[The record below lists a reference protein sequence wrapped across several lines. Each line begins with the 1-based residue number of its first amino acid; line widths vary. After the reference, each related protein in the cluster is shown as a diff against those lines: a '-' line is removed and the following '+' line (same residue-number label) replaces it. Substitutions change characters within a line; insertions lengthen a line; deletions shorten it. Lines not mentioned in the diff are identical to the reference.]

1 MDIFLP
7 ILGLL
12 MIMALVVGATI
23 KINTLLREENL
34 MEKVLQRIERRKYIW
49 DRIIPKIAIF
59 VSICSLLVI
68 LSYVFNFYGFR
79 DLFQDWDWIEKS
91 FFFYFIISAP
101 IFPGMFYEWYE
112 KIKDSLIETHEF
124 NQKEASM
131 SENEVYLFHT
141 PKVLSYHK
149 KLFRLLRRDY

>member
-1 MDIFLP
+1 M
-7 ILGLL
+7 G
-12 MIMALVVGATI
+12 
-23 KINTLLREENL
+23 
-34 MEKVLQRIERRKYIW
+34 KVLQRIERRKYIW

-112 KIKDSLIETHEF
+112 KFKYSRIKELYQDPSVSE
-124 NQKEASM
+124 KEA
-131 SENEVYLFHT
+131 YLFHT
-141 PKVLSYHK
+141 PMVLSFPK
-149 KLFRLLRRDY
+149 KLLHLLRGDF

>member
-1 MDIFLP
+1 MVIKL
-7 ILGLL
+7 
-12 MIMALVVGATI
+12 ATI
-23 KINTLLREENL
+23 NN
-34 MEKVLQRIERRKYIW
+34 MGKVLQRIERRKYIW

-68 LSYVFNFYGFR
+68 LAFAFNFYGFR

-112 KIKDSLIETHEF
+112 KIKDSLLETHEL
-124 NQKEASM
+124 NQEASM

-141 PKVLSYHK
+141 PKALTYPK
-149 KLFRLLRRDY
+149 KLLRLLRGDF

>member
-34 MEKVLQRIERRKYIW
+34 MGKVLQRIERRKYIW

-141 PKVLSYHK
+141 PKLLSYPK
-149 KLFRLLRRDY
+149 KLFRFLRGDF

>member
-34 MEKVLQRIERRKYIW
+34 MGKVLQRIERRKYIW

-91 FFFYFIISAP
+91 FFFYFVISAP

-141 PKVLSYHK
+141 PKVLSYPK

>member
-1 MDIFLP
+1 M
-7 ILGLL
+7 G
-12 MIMALVVGATI
+12 
-23 KINTLLREENL
+23 KE
-34 MEKVLQRIERRKYIW
+34 LQRIERRRYIW
-49 DRIIPKIAIF
+49 HSIIPKIAIF

-112 KIKDSLIETHEF
+112 SIRDALVETHEL
-124 NQKEASM
+124 NQEASM
-131 SENEVYLFHT
+131 SEKEVYLFHIHT
-141 PKVLSYHK
+141 PKPLSFSK
-149 KLFRLLRRDY
+149 KLLRLLRGDF

>member
-34 MEKVLQRIERRKYIW
+34 MGKVLQRIERRKYIW

-141 PKVLSYHK
+141 PKLLSYPK

>member
-1 MDIFLP
+1 MEI
-7 ILGLL
+7 ILK
-12 MIMALVVGATI
+12 MADDLAAG
-23 KINTLLREENL
+23 NN
-34 MEKVLQRIERRKYIW
+34 MGKVLQRIERRRYIW

-112 KIKDSLIETHEF
+112 KIKDSLLETHEL
-124 NQKEASM
+124 NQEASM

-141 PKVLSYHK
+141 PKALTYPK
-149 KLFRLLRRDY
+149 KLLRWLRGDF

>member
-1 MDIFLP
+1 MAI
-7 ILGLL
+7 ILK
-12 MIMALVVGATI
+12 MADDLAAG
-23 KINTLLREENL
+23 NN
-34 MEKVLQRIERRKYIW
+34 MGKVLQRIERRRYIW
-49 DRIIPKIAIF
+49 HSIIPKIAIF

-112 KIKDSLIETHEF
+112 KIKDSLLETHEL
-124 NQKEASM
+124 NQEASM

-141 PKVLSYHK
+141 PKALTYPK
-149 KLFRLLRRDY
+149 KLLRLLKGDC

>member
-1 MDIFLP
+1 M
-7 ILGLL
+7 G
-12 MIMALVVGATI
+12 
-23 KINTLLREENL
+23 KE
-34 MEKVLQRIERRKYIW
+34 LQRIERRKYIW

-68 LSYVFNFYGFR
+68 LAFVFNFYGFR

-91 FFFYFIISAP
+91 FFFFYVIYAP

-112 KIKDSLIETHEF
+112 KIKDSLLETHEL
-124 NQKEASM
+124 NQEASM

-141 PKVLSYHK
+141 PKALTYPK
-149 KLFRLLRRDY
+149 KLLRFLRRDF